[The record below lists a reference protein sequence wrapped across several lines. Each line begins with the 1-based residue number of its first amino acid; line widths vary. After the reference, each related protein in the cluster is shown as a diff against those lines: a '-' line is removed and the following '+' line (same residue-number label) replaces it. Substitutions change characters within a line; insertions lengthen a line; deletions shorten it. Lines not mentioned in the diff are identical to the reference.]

1 MIRTLRCS
9 SALLI
14 AALGSL
20 PASATDQP
28 ITIAMHEPMAARHV
42 QDIKH
47 ATLNATAPAISNVRA
62 AIEIDPTSAA
72 DYSYRGQFQAER
84 GFLEL
89 ALDDLSTAA
98 RLARDS
104 RDDIQ
109 QKILMRAFAP
119 TEAAD
124 AAGLDDGFSRVAY
137 YR

>member
-1 MIRTLRCS
+1 MTRRSICL
-9 SALLI
+9 
-14 AALGSL
+14 AALVIASFGTV
-20 PASATDQP
+20 PASADDQK
-28 ITIAMHEPMAARHV
+28 ITIAMHEPMAIRHV
-42 QDIKH
+42 ASAPD
-47 ATLNATAPAISNVRA
+47 AALNPTEPAISNVST
-62 AIEIDPTSAA
+62 AIDIDPTSAA
-72 DYSYRGQFQAER
+72 EYSYRGQFQAER

-119 TEAAD
+119 TEPID
-124 AAGLDDGFSRVAY
+124 AGGLNDGFSRVAY